1 MDGLIWLLLRMYIT
15 PHSRGCVSASLK
27 LEIGNEARVKPN
39 TSYES
44 TIKGPSN
51 IA

>member
-1 MDGLIWLLLRMYIT
+1 MHDVDMSYTMT

-27 LEIGNEARVKPN
+27 LEMGNEARVKLN
-39 TSYES
+39 ISYES
-44 TIKGPSN
+44 TFKGPSN